1 MGRGEVVDFA
11 RLRKEMVQEQLLG
24 RGIKDPRVIEAF
36 LKVPRER
43 FVPKRLQMYA
53 YDDGPLSIGYGQTI
67 SQPYMVALMTELL
80 DVDKR
85 DKVLEIGT
93 GSGYQTAILAEL
105 AGKVYSVER
114 IPELAERARE
124 VLQDLGYANVRIR
137 VGDGTLGWDTYA
149 PYDKI
154 IVTAGAPKVPA
165 PLIEQLAS
173 GGRMVI
179 PVGPRYH
186 QILKVLEK
194 TWDGDVVEKEDIP
207 CIFVPLIG
215 AEGWQE

>member
-1 MGRGEVVDFA
+1 MGRGEVVNFA
-11 RLRKEMVQEQLLG
+11 RLREKMVQEQLLE
-24 RGIKDPRVIEAF
+24 RGIRDSRVIGAF
-36 LKVPRER
+36 LKVPREK
-43 FVPKRLQMYA
+43 FVPKKMQVYA
-53 YDDGPLSIGYGQTI
+53 YEDGPLSIGYGQTI

-80 DVDKR
+80 GLDKR

-105 AGKVYSVER
+105 AGEVYSVER
-114 IPELAERARE
+114 IPELAERAQE
-124 VLQDLGYANVRIR
+124 VLQDLGYANVKIR

-149 PYDKI
+149 PYDRI
-154 IVTAGAPKVPA
+154 IVTAGAPKVPL
-165 PLIEQLAS
+165 PLIEQLAP

-186 QILKVLEK
+186 QVLKVLEK
-194 TWDGDVVEKEDIP
+194 TSDGEVVEKEDIP
-207 CIFVPLIG
+207 CVFVPLIG

>member
-80 DVDKR
+80 DLDKR

-105 AGKVYSVER
+105 AGEVYSVER
-114 IPELAERARE
+114 IPELAKRARE

>member
-105 AGKVYSVER
+105 AGEVYSVER